1 MGILIV
7 GIILQVVIVAILG
20 GKWNKRSPFPLGEG
34 IFNWKIFPV
43 VRMAKIELLFSWGV
57 F

>member
-1 MGILIV
+1 MGILII
-7 GIILQVVIVAILG
+7 GIVLQVVIVAILG

-34 IFNWKIFPV
+34 FFIWKIFPV
-43 VRMAKIELLFSWGV
+43 VRMTKIELLFGGGV

>member
-1 MGILIV
+1 MGILII
-7 GIILQVVIVAILG
+7 GIVLQVVIVAILG

-34 IFNWKIFPV
+34 FFIWKIFPV
-43 VRMAKIELLFSWGV
+43 VKLTKIELLFAWGV